1 MTFNYLLPFQGVELG
16 PLEIQINSLQK
27 SIDGML
33 QEITELQQLWLR
45 QQSELVRLAKEKEE
59 QSVDVEKL
67 KKQLTILMQKK
78 IRTEGMLQY
87 KSAFLSTKGRE
98 F

>member
-1 MTFNYLLPFQGVELG
+1 M
-16 PLEIQINSLQK
+16 EIQINSLQK

-33 QEITELQQLWLR
+33 QEITELQQIWLR
-45 QQSELVRLAKEKEE
+45 QQSELVRLAKDKEE

-67 KKQLTILMQKK
+67 KKQLTILLQKK
-78 IRTEGMLQY
+78 IRTEGWYSQLF
-87 KSAFLSTKGRE
+87 KIFINSASSIVILEYVTGFSL

>member
-1 MTFNYLLPFQGVELG
+1 
-16 PLEIQINSLQK
+16 
-27 SIDGML
+27 ML

-87 KSAFLSTKGRE
+87 KSAFLSNCPLCS
-98 F
+98 

>member
-1 MTFNYLLPFQGVELG
+1 
-16 PLEIQINSLQK
+16 
-27 SIDGML
+27 
-33 QEITELQQLWLR
+33 
-45 QQSELVRLAKEKEE
+45 VRLAKEKEE

-87 KSAFLSTKGRE
+87 KSAFLSTKERE